1 MDFKT
6 FYFGLSPDERAAYAE
21 RVTSTVG
28 YLNQVAYGHKRIELG
43 AADVLVAV
51 SGGRLTLA
59 DLPLTDRALQQH
71 QIRTGAAPAAA
82 STANAEA

>member
-6 FYFGLSPDERAAYAE
+6 FFLGLTPDERLIYAE
-21 RVTSTVG
+21 RVASTVG

-51 SGGRLTLA
+51 SNGAVTLA

-71 QIRTGAAPAAA
+71 AIRSGQGAVETTTERAA
-82 STANAEA
+82 